1 MAAAGMYGVSDAAD
15 SAPGM
20 VHLRIIAPGGTAS
33 RVHTLLCSTASAINV
48 ISVPAASTNPSGD
61 LIMCDVTRGDA
72 SVIISELRDR
82 GLAHET
88 RSRVAEAFT
97 GDEHALSKSISSP
110 DAFAFIVALCAGAA
124 GMLSL
129 STAKSGALIGVL
141 ISVTTIP
148 AAANIGIAAAYGDWD
163 TFAGSTGQLAVNL
176 AAILIAG
183 TTTLY
188 VQRLLSLR
196 RKRLSR
202 RS

>member
-1 MAAAGMYGVSDAAD
+1 
-15 SAPGM
+15 
-20 VHLRIIAPGGTAS
+20 
-33 RVHTLLCSTASAINV
+33 
-48 ISVPAASTNPSGD
+48 
-61 LIMCDVTRGDA
+61 
-72 SVIISELRDR
+72 
-82 GLAHET
+82 
-88 RSRVAEAFT
+88 
-97 GDEHALSKSISSP
+97 
-110 DAFAFIVALCAGAA
+110 
-124 GMLSL
+124 
-129 STAKSGALIGVL
+129 
-141 ISVTTIP
+141 VTTIP